1 MALSPEEQQQ
11 LEQFR
16 EWWKANLAWVL
27 LGAGL
32 ALGSFGGYK
41 GWDYWQGQRMVG
53 AAALYQQYRVHL
65 EDGQAQQ
72 AHETGERLR
81 EEYGGTSYALM
92 ASLISARLHQEDQR
106 LEEAIRLL
114 AWARENSDDP
124 LFAPVA
130 ALRLARLHA
139 AAQQWEE
146 GLTVLAGV
154 SPEGY
159 EGLAHEIRGDL
170 YRRSGRIQEAR
181 HEYVQA
187 LEKGNG
193 GEFLELKLAELGE
206 QSEAD

>member
-11 LEQFR
+11 LEEFR
-16 EWWKANLAWVL
+16 DWWKANLVWVL

-32 ALGSFGGYK
+32 ALGGVGGYK
-41 GWDYWQGQRMVG
+41 GWDYWQDQNMRG
-53 AAALYQQYRVHL
+53 AAVFYQQYRTHL
-65 EDGQAQQ
+65 EGGQAQQ
-72 AHETGERLR
+72 AHETGKRLR
-81 EEYGGTSYALM
+81 DEYGGTSYALM
-92 ASLISARLHQEDQR
+92 ASLISARLHQEDQQPD
-106 LEEAIRLL
+106 EAIRLL
-114 AWARENSDDP
+114 RWAHENSDDP

-130 ALRLARLHA
+130 ALRLARLYA
-139 AAQQWEE
+139 ARQQWEE
-146 GLTVLAGV
+146 GLTALADV
-154 SPEGY
+154 SLEGY

-170 YRRSGRIQEAR
+170 YRQSGRTQEAR

>member
-11 LEQFR
+11 LEEFR
-16 EWWKANLAWVL
+16 DWWKTNLVWVL

-32 ALGSFGGYK
+32 ALGGVGGYK
-41 GWDYWQGQRMVG
+41 GWNYWQDQRTMG
-53 AAALYQQYRVHL
+53 AAALYQQYRIHL
-65 EDGQAQQ
+65 GDEQAQQ
-72 AHETGERLR
+72 AHEMGERLR
-81 EEYGGTSYALM
+81 NEYDGTSYALM
-92 ASLISARLHQEDQR
+92 ASLISARLYQEDQQ

-114 AWARENSDDP
+114 GWTHENSDDP
-124 LFAPVA
+124 LFTPVA

-139 AAQQWEE
+139 AQQQWEE
-146 GLTVLAGV
+146 GLAVLADV
-154 SPEGY
+154 SLEGY
-159 EGLAHEIRGDL
+159 EGLVHEIRGDL
-170 YRRSGRIQEAR
+170 YRQSGRAQEAR